1 MTKKFDTVEEMKK
14 TIEGMVPYGA
24 RPYPLESEREFQR
37 KGDSRYYSDR
47 LHVGVE
53 VDSDETS
60 FVKYS
65 PVPGFPKEDEI
76 IIPTAD
82 IKAIRYGFGCALA
95 IEKNDGELVLLG

>member
-1 MTKKFDTVEEMKK
+1 MTKKFDTLEEVKK
-14 TIEGMVPYGA
+14 AIEGMVPYGA
-24 RPYPLESEREFQR
+24 RPYPLEFEREFQR

-47 LHVGVE
+47 LHVGVK
-53 VDSDETS
+53 VDGAETA

-65 PVPGFPKEDEI
+65 PVPGFPKEDAV

-95 IEKNDGELVLLG
+95 IEKNDGELVLFG